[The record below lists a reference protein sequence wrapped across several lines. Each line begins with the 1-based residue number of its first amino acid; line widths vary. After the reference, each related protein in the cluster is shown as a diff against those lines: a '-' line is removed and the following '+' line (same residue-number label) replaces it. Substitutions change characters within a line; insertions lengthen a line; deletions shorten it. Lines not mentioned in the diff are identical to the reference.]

1 MHPEAA
7 GRGKSAGCRTND
19 SKTPMNDKALAQW
32 GFIFNVLGKENL
44 RKMLFKA
51 AMHKNE
57 EGRVVIEFD
66 EDRAMEITEHVREME
81 KGLDP

>member
-1 MHPEAA
+1 
-7 GRGKSAGCRTND
+7 
-19 SKTPMNDKALAQW
+19 MNDKALAQW

-66 EDRAMEITEHVREME
+66 GEKAMNVSEHYKEME
-81 KGLDP
+81 RQLDQ